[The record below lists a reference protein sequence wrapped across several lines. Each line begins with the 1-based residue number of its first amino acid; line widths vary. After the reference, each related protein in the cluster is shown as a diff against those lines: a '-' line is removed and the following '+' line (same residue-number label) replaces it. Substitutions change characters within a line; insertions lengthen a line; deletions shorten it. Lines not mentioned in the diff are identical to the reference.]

1 MNEFFKMITFIIL
14 WPVAMAGFFFLCTE
28 VDYISL
34 YNDAVFSVNDF
45 FDRLTFDII
54 REALKPHDFNK

>member
-14 WPVAMAGFFFLCTE
+14 TPFVMAGFFYLCTE

-34 YNDAVFSVNDF
+34 YDNAVFSANDF